1 MDEWRRQL
9 EVRFCCRW
17 YIIRSG
23 VCVLA
28 KKIRLALTVFLIWKT
43 FFICKSG
50 CYEWSW
56 LDTLIYSGKCILK
69 QSIACKIFLTL
80 RLNRRCNWVTLK
92 LLIQKLLRSQPG
104 VAYKSIGYRKTCNF
118 VLQSSKH
125 EEMIFPYEFIFEF
138 MPHFIRAILSKDVKW
153 WVWRKYIK
161 GVLTT

>member
-1 MDEWRRQL
+1 M
-9 EVRFCCRW
+9 
-17 YIIRSG
+17 
-23 VCVLA
+23 
-28 KKIRLALTVFLIWKT
+28 
-43 FFICKSG
+43 
-50 CYEWSW
+50 
-56 LDTLIYSGKCILK
+56 
-69 QSIACKIFLTL
+69 
-80 RLNRRCNWVTLK
+80 TLK

-138 MPHFIRAILSKDVKW
+138 MSHFIRAILSKDVKW